1 MSQHGSLPCP
11 MCPMPRDVFFLDSDG
26 IAVDLCDLDSEG
38 LKDDGKEQGALK
50 GTRCFKLLVK
60 VLMYI
65 NLL

>member
-1 MSQHGSLPCP
+1 MSQHGSLP
-11 MCPMPRDVFFLDSDG
+11 CPMPRDVFFLDSDG

-38 LKDDGKEQGALK
+38 LKDDGKEQGEGALK

-60 VLMYI
+60 VLMYV